1 MMQGRNYMQF
11 ILIVLVGVFAEV
23 SLKLGFPREAITNL
37 LIKGLEL
44 VEKGLGVGLEQL
56 FK

>member
-1 MMQGRNYMQF
+1 MQGRNYMQF